1 MKLVRQ
7 PACSCTV
14 LSVPRQASTELKYG
28 SDVST
33 ASLHC
38 TSGRRDQVLP
48 MTHPVMTSLS

>member
-1 MKLVRQ
+1 VKLVRQ